1 MCASVEPIDR
11 ETYDLISKSLS
22 HPIRRKVLRLL
33 TDGRNLT
40 FTRLRDLLGIDG
52 SHLSYHLNQMAE
64 LLKKTEDGSYELSS
78 LGIVA
83 VSLMRDVEELSSE
96 QGQKR
101 LVEAT
106 TKRPIG
112 LSLLWVGMAI
122 MGLMGLASA
131 GFFWFLF
138 PSFYPSAVGEQS
150 LLVTVI
156 VGTSSIISLAIAF
169 GLRKSAAWGWWSA
182 MSFFGGSSVAA
193 VLSIFSL
200 STVPSV
206 FLCVASTGAYVICV
220 WYLKGNRRWFEGLN
234 TIARRTRLVAIGIGL
249 FAVIVSVAAPYAILP
264 AFVEP
269 TPAVASVR
277 GLVTDA
283 SGSPLS
289 ATVYFHR
296 LTRILGVRA
305 ITSPVA
311 FCTTDHAGNF
321 SISLPEGSYLV
332 RTCSCG
338 HVVSENE
345 TYLKN
350 GSFLVIGLNE
360 LGATVHD
367 FTFSDIF
374 NRTLSLSAIDR
385 PVIVVCVWGSAQN
398 MPIKDYLL
406 LLNRIGQSFPSQS
419 SFIIVKT
426 YGADKTPDSL
436 ATDGDLS
443 WIVDGKELSWEDLPE
458 EERTLFYEMREGR
471 LSIPVPSTT
480 ILDGSRQEVFRAG
493 GTTDFIAKS
502 ISRLVSNNSLP
513 FVSRLEQN
521 EINGTTRLFLEIQ
534 NPGETR
540 HLTVRVEC
548 RSYSSGFGPG
558 LETTYQLATSFDA
571 SPGTTRLEMDLKRLY
586 RGEMLLIL
594 LDGHGLVDLEEAST
608 FSISPG

>member
-1 MCASVEPIDR
+1 MCASAEPIDR

-33 TDGRNLT
+33 TDGRNIT
-40 FTRLRDLLGIDG
+40 FTRLRDSLGIDG
-52 SHLSYHLNQMAE
+52 SHLSYHLNQMGE

-83 VSLMRDVEELSSE
+83 ISLMRDVEELSSE

-122 MGLMGLASA
+122 MGVMGLASI

-138 PSFYPSAVGEQS
+138 PSFYPSAVGEQ
-150 LLVTVI
+150 LPLVTVTM
-156 VGTSSIISLAIAF
+156 GTSSIISLAIAF
-169 GLRKSAAWGWWSA
+169 GLRKSKAWGWWSA
-182 MSFFGGSSVAA
+182 ISFFGGSSVAA
-193 VLSIFSL
+193 LLSIFSFPTVSGVLL
-200 STVPSV
+200 S
-206 FLCVASTGAYVICV
+206 VASTGVYVVCV
-220 WYLKGNRRWFEGLN
+220 WYLKGSRRWFEGLN

-249 FAVIVSVAAPYAILP
+249 FAIIVSIAAPHAILST
-264 AFVEP
+264 FIEP
-269 TPAVASVR
+269 TLAVATVR

-283 SGSPLS
+283 FGNPLS

-296 LTRILGVRA
+296 LTMILGGRA

-311 FCTTDHAGNF
+311 FSTTDQMGNF
-321 SISLPEGSYLV
+321 SISLPEGFYLV

-350 GSFLVIGLNE
+350 SSFLAIELNK
-360 LGATVHD
+360 LNVTVHD

-374 NRTLSLSAIDR
+374 NRTISLGAIDR
-385 PVIVVCVWGSAQN
+385 PAIAVCVWGYAQSI
-398 MPIKDYLL
+398 PIRDYLL
-406 LLNRIGQSFPSQS
+406 LLNRIGQSFPGQS

-436 ATDGDLS
+436 AADGDLS
-443 WIVDGKELSWEDLPE
+443 WIVEGEGLSWEDLPE
-458 EERTLFYEMREGR
+458 KERTLFYEMREGGVT
-471 LSIPVPSTT
+471 IPVPSTT
-480 ILDGSRQEVFRAG
+480 VLNWSRQEVFRTKEG
-493 GTTDFIAKS
+493 IDFIAKS

-513 FVSRLEQN
+513 FVSKLEQN
-521 EINGTTRLFLEIQ
+521 EINGTTRLFLEIH
-534 NPGETR
+534 NPGETM

-548 RSYSSGFGPG
+548 RLYSFGFDPG
-558 LETTYQLATSFDA
+558 LETIYQLATPFDA
-571 SPGTTRLEMDLKRLY
+571 SPGTTRLEIDLKRLY

-594 LDGHGLVDLEEAST
+594 LDGNRLIDIEEVST
-608 FSISPG
+608 FSFSPG